1 MNPITSI
8 FRNKSRAETV
18 LIDTLGNKMFGSL
31 NFYLFIY
38 LFLYLLGS
46 KPVHFNDFFEKNLVQ
61 NMASL
66 LNIDGSRI
74 RVVEIVNAAEKN
86 RRRRRTSNDEV
97 MTVTIEIGD
106 PPERHISYT
115 PENTFAPGNSS

>member
-1 MNPITSI
+1 MDPLT
-8 FRNKSRAETV
+8 
-18 LIDTLGNKMFGSL
+18 
-31 NFYLFIY
+31 FIY

-66 LNIDGSRI
+66 LNIDESRI

>member
-1 MNPITSI
+1 
-8 FRNKSRAETV
+8 
-18 LIDTLGNKMFGSL
+18 
-31 NFYLFIY
+31 
-38 LFLYLLGS
+38 
-46 KPVHFNDFFEKNLVQ
+46 
-61 NMASL
+61 MASL
-66 LNIDGSRI
+66 LNIDESRI

-115 PENTFAPGNSS
+115 PVKTFAPGNSS